1 MQALE
6 VEQPVVELLAG
17 LLVDVLDH
25 LGGDGGQGG
34 HGHEGGHL
42 VGELVGVLAGRRH
55 THRARPVV
63 VHVRQL
69 VADLLN
75 DVGLEAGFVVD
86 HDVVGGGDGALAHV
100 L

>member
-42 VGELVGVLAGRRH
+42 VGELVGAGTR
-55 THRARPVV
+55 TVPG
-63 VHVRQL
+63 QL
-69 VADLLN
+69 
-75 DVGLEAGFVVD
+75 
-86 HDVVGGGDGALAHV
+86 
-100 L
+100 